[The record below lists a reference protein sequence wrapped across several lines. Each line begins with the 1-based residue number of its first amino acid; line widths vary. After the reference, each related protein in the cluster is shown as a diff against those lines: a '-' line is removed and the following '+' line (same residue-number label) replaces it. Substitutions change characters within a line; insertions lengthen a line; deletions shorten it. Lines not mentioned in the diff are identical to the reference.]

1 MKLLRVSIRYYNV
14 MTFLLLGVLLCT
26 RISMNKLLPILL
38 LVLFASI
45 LQAQTAAPMYSIDRG
60 RVIFHENVDKE
71 QKKLF
76 IQPGSYIKGYIPVS
90 KDEAFNLQVRYA
102 MLDQVDEL
110 QQNIELDSALKDN
123 EKKKYLK
130 GLEIMVRQIGLGTRS
145 RSFSAALAPEMV
157 KSFEAS
163 VELDKQNKGIDP
175 VVATQHY
182 WVAKILI
189 DCFTYPENRGIPASK
204 EILTIKYLRLYPEKT
219 MPFLKTNFSYPKRD
233 SLIAAEAR
241 REPRKVY
248 DYAASNDAL
257 ARYIRNHPDSVVKV
271 IAEMASSRSGQLYFP
286 FIDDIYRGKISFEAI
301 DKVKDNDLE
310 YYRLMVKTRL
320 QHTNMML
327 QKDTPMERKALVER
341 MEFKAR
347 QFYISQIN
355 GLHNSPDPI
364 RFKVLEPLAPQEL
377 YYLCVLGEDEIY
389 TSSYRGVFKRIIQ
402 KLKGT
407 PTDSLLMTMNF
418 DYFRKFIKMAAAY
431 NELDTLLKLM
441 PDSNATVLMKSF
453 MFGLERT
460 TTLNTVEDAVDVA
473 DAYSSIFEKNKA
485 LAGRMMEEARWNYDR
500 CQKNGDLN
508 GQKVYFIEKSLFE
521 SADSSNKTDISKLL
535 GIPPVYQVPFDRLTD
550 TAGRVIQ
557 QVFFYGDIDKD
568 GQNSYNNFMTLFKGK
583 ADWAITDNPDFV
595 TIKSTKGKPVWIFAN
610 KPLYGED
617 DPDTKAQA
625 KLRAYFD
632 KNGLEPSIFIHRGH
646 SYHVKSSLEQITPSA
661 RIVILGSCGGYN
673 NLNEVLSI
681 SADAHII
688 SSKQIGT
695 RTVNE
700 PILNAINTSIRNGKN
715 IEWMP
720 MWAELTKQ
728 FTGES
733 KERFDDYIPPYK
745 NLGAIFIKA
754 YRGVEEEQ

>member
-1 MKLLRVSIRYYNV
+1 
-14 MTFLLLGVLLCT
+14 
-26 RISMNKLLPILL
+26 MNKLFPFVV
-38 LVLFASI
+38 LVLLAQF
-45 LQAQTAAPMYSIDRG
+45 LNAQTAAPMYSIDRG
-60 RVIFHENVDKE
+60 RLIFHENIDKE
-71 QKKLF
+71 QKKLYT
-76 IQPGSYIKGYIPVS
+76 QPGSYIKGYIPIT
-90 KDEAFNLQVRYA
+90 KDEAFNGQVKYA
-102 MLDQVDEL
+102 VLEQVDEL

-130 GLEIMVRQIGLGTRS
+130 GLEIMVRQIGQGTRS
-145 RSFSAALAPEMV
+145 RTFSAGLAPEMV
-157 KSFEAS
+157 KSFEKS
-163 VELDKQNKGIDP
+163 VELDRQNKGIDV
-175 VVATQHY
+175 VVAAQHY
-182 WVAKILI
+182 WVGKTLV
-189 DCFTYPENRGIPASK
+189 DCFTYPENIGVPASK
-204 EILTIKYLRLYPEKT
+204 EILTLKYLKLYPEKT
-219 MPFLKTNFSYPKRD
+219 MPFLKTNISYPKRD

-248 DYAASNDAL
+248 DYAAANDAL

-286 FIDDIYRGKISFEAI
+286 FIDDIYRGKMTFESI
-301 DKVKDNDLE
+301 DKVKDNNLE
-310 YYRLMVKTRL
+310 YYRLMVKTRM
-320 QHTNMML
+320 QHTSRML

-341 MEFKAR
+341 MENKAR

-355 GLHNSPDPI
+355 GLHNSPDPV
-364 RFKVLEPLAPQEL
+364 RFKVLDPLAPHEL

-407 PTDSLLMTMNF
+407 PTDSLFMTMNF

-453 MFGLERT
+453 MFGLEKT

-485 LAGRMMEEARWNYDR
+485 LAGRMMEEARWNYER
-500 CQKNGDLN
+500 CQKNGDPN

-521 SADSSNKTDISKLL
+521 SADSTNKTDISRLL
-535 GIPPVYQVPFDRLTD
+535 GIPPVYQVPYDRLID
-550 TAGRVIQ
+550 SAGRIIQ
-557 QVFFYGDIDKD
+557 QVLFYGDEDKD
-568 GQNSYNNFMTLFKGK
+568 GQNSYSNFMTLFKSK

-625 KLRAYFD
+625 KLKEYLD
-632 KNGLEPSIFIHRGH
+632 KNGLEPTIYIHRGH

-700 PILNAINTSIRNGKN
+700 PILNSINTSLRSGKD
-715 IEWMP
+715 IDWIP
-720 MWAELTKQ
+720 MWGELSKQ

-754 YRGVEEEQ
+754 YRGVEQEQ

>member
-1 MKLLRVSIRYYNV
+1 MK
-14 MTFLLLGVLLCT
+14 
-26 RISMNKLLPILL
+26 KLLPI
-38 LVLFASI
+38 AI
-45 LQAQTAAPMYSIDRG
+45 LAIYSQILTAQTAAPMYSIDRG
-60 RVIFHENVDKE
+60 RVIFHENIDKE
-71 QKKLF
+71 QKKLYT
-76 IQPGSYIKGYIPVS
+76 QPGSYVRGYIPIT
-90 KDEAFNLQVRYA
+90 KDEAFNGQVKYA
-102 MLDQVDEL
+102 LLDQVDEL
-110 QQNIELDSALKDN
+110 QQNLELDGTLKDN

-130 GLEIMVRQIGLGTRS
+130 GLEIMVRQIGQGVRS
-145 RSFSAALAPEMV
+145 RTFSSALAPEMV
-157 KSFEAS
+157 KSFEKS
-163 VELDKQNKGIDP
+163 VELDRQNKGIDI
-175 VVATQHY
+175 VVAEQQY
-182 WVAKILI
+182 WVGKTLV
-189 DCFTYPENRGIPASK
+189 DCFTYPENRGVPASK
-204 EILTIKYLRLYPEKT
+204 EILTLKYLKLYPEKT

-286 FIDDIYRGKISFEAI
+286 FIDDIYRGKITFEAI

-310 YYRLMVKTRL
+310 YYRLMVKTRM
-320 QHTNMML
+320 QHSARMI
-327 QKDTPMERKALVER
+327 QKDTPLERKALVER
-341 MEFKAR
+341 MENKAR

-355 GLHNSPDPI
+355 GLHNSPDPT

-407 PTDSLLMTMNF
+407 PTDSLFMTMNF

-453 MFGLERT
+453 MFGLEKT
-460 TTLNTVEDAVDVA
+460 TTLTSVEDAVDVA
-473 DAYSSIFEKNKA
+473 DAYSSIYEKNKA
-485 LAGRMMEEARWNYDR
+485 LAARMMEEARWNYDR
-500 CQKNGDLN
+500 CQKNGDPN

-521 SADSSNKTDISKLL
+521 SADSTNKSDISKQL
-535 GIPPVYQVPFDRLTD
+535 GIPPVYQVPYDRLTD
-550 TAGRVIQ
+550 SAGRIIQ
-557 QVFFYGDIDKD
+557 QVFFYGDEDKD
-568 GQNSYNNFMTLFKGK
+568 GQNSYNNFMTLFKSKG
-583 ADWAITDNPDFV
+583 DWAITDNPDFV
-595 TIKSTKGKPVWIFAN
+595 TIKSIKGKPVWIFAN
-610 KPLYGED
+610 KPLYGEN
-617 DPDTKAQA
+617 DPDTKAQI
-625 KLRAYFD
+625 KLREYLD
-632 KNGLEPSIFIHRGH
+632 KNGLEPTIFIHRGH

-700 PILNAINTSIRNGKN
+700 PILNAINTSLRNGN
-715 IEWMP
+715 SIDWIP
-720 MWAELTKQ
+720 MWGELSKL

-754 YRGVEEEQ
+754 YRGVEEEE

>member
-1 MKLLRVSIRYYNV
+1 MK
-14 MTFLLLGVLLCT
+14 
-26 RISMNKLLPILL
+26 KLLPVVLL
-38 LVLFASI
+38 ATFSQF
-45 LQAQTAAPMYSIDRG
+45 LQAQTAAPRYSIDRG
-60 RVIFHENVDKE
+60 RMIFHENIDKE
-71 QKKLF
+71 QKKLYT
-76 IQPGSYIKGYIPVS
+76 QPGSYIKGYIPLT
-90 KDEAFNLQVRYA
+90 KDEAFNGQVKYA
-102 MLDQVDEL
+102 VLDQVDEI
-110 QQNIELDSALKDN
+110 QQMIELDSALKDN

-130 GLEIMVRQIGLGTRS
+130 GLEILVRQIGSGTRA
-145 RSFSAALAPEMV
+145 RTFSPALAPEMV
-157 KSFEAS
+157 KSFEQA
-163 VELDKQNKGIDP
+163 VELDRVNKGIEGI
-175 VVATQHY
+175 VAAQHY
-182 WVAKILI
+182 WVGKTLV
-189 DCFTYPENRGIPASK
+189 DCFAYPENRGVPASK
-204 EILTIKYLRLYPEKT
+204 EILTLKYLKLYPEKT

-248 DYAASNDAL
+248 DYAAANDAL

-286 FIDDIYRGKISFEAI
+286 FIDDIYRGKMTFEMI

-310 YYRLMVKTRL
+310 YYRLMVKTRM
-320 QHTNMML
+320 QHTSRMI

-341 MEFKAR
+341 MENKAR

-355 GLHNSPDPI
+355 GLHNSPDPV
-364 RFKVLEPLAPQEL
+364 RFKVLEPLAPHEL

-389 TSSYRGVFKRIIQ
+389 TSSYRGVFKRIVQ
-402 KLKGT
+402 RLKGT
-407 PTDSLLMTMNF
+407 PTDSLFMTMNF

-453 MFGLERT
+453 MFGLEKT
-460 TTLNTVEDAVDVA
+460 TTLSSVEDAVDVA
-473 DAYSSIFEKNKA
+473 DAYSSIFEKNKV
-485 LAGRMMEEARWNYDR
+485 LAERMMADARWNYER
-500 CQKNGDLN
+500 CQKNGDPN

-521 SADSSNKTDISKLL
+521 SADSTNKVDISKLL
-535 GIPPVYQVPFDRLTD
+535 GIPPVYQVPYDRLVD
-550 TAGRVIQ
+550 TAGRIIQ
-557 QVFFYGDIDKD
+557 QVFFYGDEDKD

-583 ADWAITDNPDFV
+583 ADWYIADNPDFV
-595 TIKSTKGKPVWIFAN
+595 TIKSTKGKPVWIYAN

-625 KLRAYFD
+625 KLREYFD
-632 KNGLEPSIFIHRGH
+632 KNGLEPTIFIHRGH
-646 SYHVKSSLEQITPSA
+646 SYHVKSSLDQITPSA
-661 RIVILGSCGGYN
+661 RVVILGSCGGYN

-700 PILNAINTSIRNGKN
+700 PILSAINTSLRNGKN
-715 IEWMP
+715 IEWIP
-720 MWAELTKQ
+720 MWAELSKL